1 MSLYGKVA
9 LVTGAGR
16 GIGRSLATALGES
29 GVRVGCV
36 ARSQD
41 ELSRTVELVTSRGG
55 SALAVPADLSDPH
68 SVPDVV
74 RRVTT
79 QLGAPLIL
87 INNAAT
93 VEPLGAV
100 GDLTPDAWNAAFRLN
115 VITPA
120 AFSAALLPGMT
131 AAGWGRI
138 VNVSSAVVARPETM
152 IGGNAYAASKAALE
166 AHTLN
171 LAAELAGTGVTV
183 SVYRPGSVDTAM
195 QALIRRTGR
204 GRLHAATYTRF
215 VRSHEENKLISPD
228 DSARSLMARLA
239 GDATGQV
246 WDVHDPC

>member
-1 MSLYGKVA
+1 MSLHGKTA

-16 GIGRSLATALGES
+16 GIGRALAIALAES
-29 GVRVGCV
+29 GARVGCV

-41 ELSRTVELVTSRGG
+41 ELSRTVELVTARGG
-55 SALAVPADLSDPH
+55 SAVAVSADLSDPH
-68 SVPDVV
+68 TVPDVV
-74 RRVTT
+74 REVTT
-79 QLGAPLIL
+79 KLGTPVIL

-93 VEPLGAV
+93 VEPLGRT

-120 AFSAALLPGMT
+120 ALSAALLPGMT

-152 IGGNAYAASKAALE
+152 IGGNPYAATKAALE

-171 LAAELAGTGVTV
+171 LATELTGTGVTV

-195 QALIRRTGR
+195 QALIRRTGQT
-204 GRLHAATYTRF
+204 RLDAATYTRF
-215 VRSHEENKLISPD
+215 VRSHEEGKLINPD
-228 DSARSLMARLA
+228 DSARSLIARLTS
-239 GDATGQV
+239 DATGQV
-246 WDVHDPC
+246 WDAHDPR